1 MAVAKSMRNCAEI
14 ADSFSQVVADA
25 HYSPEAATFFQ
36 GMAIQFARTA
46 RFDLRILL
54 DASEPTKGKRR
65 AAHPPEDGEVPKKRK
80 RNIKPK
86 DPNAPKRPA
95 SSYLLFQNEVRKE
108 LKEQHPNLSNTDLL
122 SMISEQWKKMSD
134 DQKEVRRV
142 TNYPICIPS
151 F

>member
-1 MAVAKSMRNCAEI
+1 MAVAASMRNCAQI
-14 ADSFSQVVADA
+14 ADSFSKVVADA
-25 HYSPEAATFFQ
+25 HYSQEAATIFQ
-36 GMAIQFARTA
+36 GMTIQFTRTA

-54 DASEPTKGKRR
+54 DASEATKGKRK
-65 AAHPPEDGEVPKKRK
+65 AAPSPEDGEVPKKRK

-122 SMISEQWKKMSD
+122 SLISDHWKKMSD
-134 DQKEVRRV
+134 DQKEVCRV
-142 TNYPICIPS
+142 TNYPIYAPS